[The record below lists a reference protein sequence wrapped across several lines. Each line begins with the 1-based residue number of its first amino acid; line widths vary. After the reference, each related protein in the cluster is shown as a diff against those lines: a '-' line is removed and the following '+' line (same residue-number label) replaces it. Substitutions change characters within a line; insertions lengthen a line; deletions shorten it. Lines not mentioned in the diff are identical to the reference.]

1 MKNKKIVFCGF
12 AATLLMA
19 GTANAA
25 VKIASQEYV
34 DRVDNV
40 IAESVDSVQ
49 SQVTELDTVVNDPD
63 TGLVSGVADLQSQ
76 ISGKQDVA
84 NLTQTINDESQETQY
99 PSAAAVN
106 TAIKD
111 ATTGL
116 VVSEDLEDLAGD
128 VNALN
133 TNVIQLQF
141 DVKSKQDSLNDNQM
155 NAVNSGITA
164 DKVTQYDEYATQIAA
179 KPDAA
184 SLATVATTGSY
195 NDLKDAPAP
204 IVVDATLSAESTN
217 PVQNKVINAALA
229 DKASTQDVSDIAE
242 DVTILEYLVNNE
254 DTGLSAQVADIVT
267 AVETAQSGV
276 DSLTQTVGNAEGGLV
291 KDVTDLQGDI
301 SGKQDVAGREN
312 TITDDDT
319 KYPSSGAVYD
329 ALATKADVDTTYTK
343 EETDN
348 QITTLAIPRPSD
360 ECMASSGLCVL
371 SVTSSGDFAW
381 VNVAYPD

>member
-291 KDVTDLQGDI
+291 KDVTDLQGDM
-301 SGKQDVAGREN
+301 SSKQDVADREN

>member
-49 SQVTELDTVVNDPD
+49 TQVTELDTVVNDPD

-116 VVSEDLEDLAGD
+116 VGSEDLEDLAGD

-254 DTGLSAQVADIVT
+254 DTGLSAQVADIAT
-267 AVETAQSGV
+267 AVKTAQSGV

-291 KDVTDLQGDI
+291 KDVTDLQGDM
-301 SGKQDVAGREN
+301 SGKQDVASREN

>member
-291 KDVTDLQGDI
+291 KDVTDLQGDM
-301 SGKQDVAGREN
+301 SSKQDVAGREN

>member
-291 KDVTDLQGDI
+291 KDVTDLQGDM

>member
-116 VVSEDLEDLAGD
+116 VGSEDLEDLAGD

-229 DKASTQDVSDIAE
+229 TKASTQDVSDIAE

-291 KDVTDLQGDI
+291 KDVTDLQGDM
-301 SGKQDVAGREN
+301 SGKQDVASREN

-329 ALATKADVDTTYTK
+329 ALATKADVDATYTK

>member
-116 VVSEDLEDLAGD
+116 VGSEDLEDLAGD

-204 IVVDATLSAESTN
+204 IVVDTTLSAESTN

-229 DKASTQDVSDIAE
+229 TKASTQDVSDIAE

-291 KDVTDLQGDI
+291 KDVTDLQGDM

>member
-1 MKNKKIVFCGF
+1 
-12 AATLLMA
+12 
-19 GTANAA
+19 
-25 VKIASQEYV
+25 
-34 DRVDNV
+34 
-40 IAESVDSVQ
+40 
-49 SQVTELDTVVNDPD
+49 
-63 TGLVSGVADLQSQ
+63 
-76 ISGKQDVA
+76 
-84 NLTQTINDESQETQY
+84 
-99 PSAAAVN
+99 
-106 TAIKD
+106 
-111 ATTGL
+111 
-116 VVSEDLEDLAGD
+116 LAGD

-141 DVKSKQDSLNDNQM
+141 DVRSKQDSLNDNQM

-291 KDVTDLQGDI
+291 KDVTDLQGDM
-301 SGKQDVAGREN
+301 SGKQDVASREN

-329 ALATKADVDTTYTK
+329 ALATKADVDATYTK

-360 ECMASSGLCVL
+360 ECMAASGLCVL

>member
-49 SQVTELDTVVNDPD
+49 TQVTELDTVVNDPD

-291 KDVTDLQGDI
+291 KDVTDLQGDM

>member
-49 SQVTELDTVVNDPD
+49 TQVTELDTVVNDPD

-116 VVSEDLEDLAGD
+116 VGSEDLEDLAGD

-141 DVKSKQDSLNDNQM
+141 DVRSKQDSLNDNQM

-229 DKASTQDVSDIAE
+229 TKASTQDVSDIAE

-267 AVETAQSGV
+267 AVKTAQSGV

-291 KDVTDLQGDI
+291 KDVTDLQGDM
-301 SGKQDVAGREN
+301 SGKQDVASREN

>member
-49 SQVTELDTVVNDPD
+49 TQVTELDTVVNDPD

-116 VVSEDLEDLAGD
+116 VGSEDLEDLAGD

-229 DKASTQDVSDIAE
+229 TKASTQDVSDIAE

-291 KDVTDLQGDI
+291 KDVTDLQGDM
-301 SGKQDVAGREN
+301 SGKQDVASREN

>member
-291 KDVTDLQGDI
+291 KDVTDLQGDM
-301 SGKQDVAGREN
+301 SGKQDVTGREN

>member
-291 KDVTDLQGDI
+291 KDVTDLQGDM
-301 SGKQDVAGREN
+301 SGKQDVASREN

-329 ALATKADVDTTYTK
+329 ALATKADVDATYTK
-343 EETDN
+343 EETE
-348 QITTLAIPRPSD
+348 IGYSPSGSVNTSAQKRSNS
-360 ECMASSGLCVL
+360 AS
-371 SVTSSGDFAW
+371 
-381 VNVAYPD
+381 

>member
-49 SQVTELDTVVNDPD
+49 TQVTELDTVVNDPD

-254 DTGLSAQVADIVT
+254 DTGLSAQVADIAT

-291 KDVTDLQGDI
+291 KDVTDLQGDM
-301 SGKQDVAGREN
+301 SGKQDVASREN

>member
-291 KDVTDLQGDI
+291 KDVTDLQGDM

-360 ECMASSGLCVL
+360 ECMAASGLCVL

>member
-49 SQVTELDTVVNDPD
+49 TQVTELDTVVNDPD

-116 VVSEDLEDLAGD
+116 VGSEDLEDLAGD

-291 KDVTDLQGDI
+291 KDVTDLQGDM
-301 SGKQDVAGREN
+301 SGKQDVASREN

>member
-49 SQVTELDTVVNDPD
+49 TQVTELDTVVNDPD

-116 VVSEDLEDLAGD
+116 VGSEDLEDLAGD

-141 DVKSKQDSLNDNQM
+141 DVRSKQDSLNDNQM

-291 KDVTDLQGDI
+291 KDVTDLQGDM
-301 SGKQDVAGREN
+301 SGKQDVASREN